1 MKINEDILI
10 PPVAIACHDAGAAN
24 IIVNMID
31 EYKDE
36 IRICVD
42 GPAKKIFNDYFPSL
56 QCVTLENALENAHT
70 LLSGTGWGSFEY
82 FSRIMAK
89 KKNIKNI
96 AVIDHWVNYKQRFI
110 HNSIEVLPDQ
120 IIVTDNFAKNK
131 AEKLFPSI
139 SIIQAPNLYLQK
151 ESFLATSFRQRQ
163 CKTPIENL
171 LIVAEPLTI
180 RTIEGEDT
188 LELPSIDYLMSNL
201 MKINLSKDL
210 INICLRPHPSENPE
224 NYNFIRERY
233 KDLATDFMISDNEN
247 LHEDISWAD
256 LVMGT
261 NSFAIVVALKANV
274 PTMSYIHP
282 DKPSCVLPYKE
293 ILHLKNI

>member
-1 MKINEDILI
+1 MLRPEWALLDFQ
-10 PPVAIACHDAGAAN
+10 VN
-24 IIVNMID
+24 ICL
-31 EYKDE
+31 
-36 IRICVD
+36 R
-42 GPAKKIFNDYFPSL
+42 SL
-56 QCVTLENALENAHT
+56 
-70 LLSGTGWGSFEY
+70 
-82 FSRIMAK
+82 
-89 KKNIKNI
+89 
-96 AVIDHWVNYKQRFI
+96 
-110 HNSIEVLPDQ
+110 
-120 IIVTDNFAKNK
+120 
-131 AEKLFPSI
+131 
-139 SIIQAPNLYLQK
+139 
-151 ESFLATSFRQRQ
+151 ESQ

-210 INICLRPHPSENPE
+210 INICLRPHPSEYPE